1 MPLTHRQQQVS
12 PFNLWTVRIMRYVT
26 FFLGLVSLVWWA
38 LLLISAFATP
48 PGLHTRG
55 SGFFALGNAT
65 VALVLITFNLA
76 FFGTP
81 SKSTRRLCATM
92 AVRNLGHVTLHTRLT
107 LVQFALLV
115 NTILA
120 LSVQMVRYQEGW
132 VGTVSVLW
140 ALLMSLWVLL
150 ADRTVEWGKA
160 EEEERLTGRA
170 ETRRS
175 LAEWTRVLIETVGL
189 FALCLA
195 IVLMTL
201 TLVLRSVDAG
211 LAPPGDLYWV
221 DGGKYRIHVF
231 CDGNK
236 TSEEGDPLPTVLF
249 EGGELPVENGLW
261 QVARDGLS
269 NGSFTRYCFVDR
281 PGFAWSD
288 TAPSPLSAGME
299 AVAASEALAKA
310 GERGPWIV
318 ASAGVGSY
326 YSRVFASQHG
336 EEVQGLV
343 LIDALHDDDLGGLG
357 APRRGFLLWVWGVL
371 SPLGLDTL
379 PAALFRG
386 RRSVDRTWGVSARHN
401 PKHIFARLQESLV
414 ADSFTKRD
422 VEGSRAIMRRSTP
435 LTVVT
440 SGKSVKRDGQ
450 WQGKQRDLTKL
461 TANLRSWDVV
471 EGAPHEVWKTAD
483 GRRVIEERL
492 KEMVYQDDE
501 D

>member
-1 MPLTHRQQQVS
+1 
-12 PFNLWTVRIMRYVT
+12 MRYVT
-26 FFLGLVSLVWWA
+26 LFMGLVSLVWWA

-65 VALVLITFNLA
+65 VALLLIISNLA

-81 SKSTRRLCATM
+81 SKSTRGLCATM
-92 AVRNLGHVTLHTRLT
+92 AVRNLAPRHLTLANT
-107 LVQFALLV
+107 LVQVALLI
-115 NTILA
+115 NAILA

-175 LAEWTRVLIETVGL
+175 LSEWSRVLIETVML
-189 FALCLA
+189 FVLCIA

-211 LAPPGDLYWV
+211 VAPPGELYWV

-231 CDGNK
+231 CDGNR
-236 TSEEGDPLPTVLF
+236 SSAEGDSPPTVLF
-249 EGGELPVENGLW
+249 EGGEWPVEDGLW
-261 QVARDGLS
+261 HLARDGLG
-269 NGSFTRYCFVDR
+269 NGSYSRYCFVDR

-310 GERGPWIV
+310 GERGPWVV

-336 EEVQGLV
+336 QEVLGLV
-343 LIDALHDDDLGGLG
+343 LIDALHDDDLGRLG
-357 APRRGFLLWVWGVL
+357 TPKRGFLLWLWGVL

-379 PAALFRG
+379 PAALFKG
-386 RRSVDRTWGVSARHN
+386 RRSVDRIWGVSARHN

-422 VEGSRAIMRRSTP
+422 VEGSKAIMRESTP
-435 LTVVT
+435 LAVVT
-440 SGKSVKRDGQ
+440 SGKSVEKDGT

-461 TANLRSWDVV
+461 TENLRSWDVV
-471 EGAPHEVWKTAD
+471 DGAPHEVWKTVD
-483 GRRVIEERL
+483 GRRMIEKRI
-492 KEMVYQDDE
+492 KEMVYQE